1 MGEQIDNWEEWA
13 GSGVVALA
21 ITYYL
26 FCQYKRK
33 PADVSACLSP
43 EADGVTTEPLLAAE
57 HGAAAAQEPPI
68 SRAVPV
74 ARRNVNSH
82 ALDEAAL
89 ACTPGSLPNLSFRA
103 YLRPAGFN
111 VPNVQGV

>member
-1 MGEQIDNWEEWA
+1 MGERIENWQEWA

-26 FCQYKRK
+26 FCQYKGK
-33 PADVSACLSP
+33 PPAEQPAGNLP
-43 EADGVTTEPLLAAE
+43 TEPLLS
-57 HGAAAAQEPPI
+57 GNDAAAATEAPI

-74 ARRNVNSH
+74 ARRNSH
-82 ALDEAAL
+82 ALDQAAL
-89 ACTPGSLPNLSFRA
+89 VCTPGSMPSLSFRG
-103 YLRPAGFN
+103 YLRPSGFN